1 MRTGFVAV
9 VGRPNVGKS
18 TLINGLVGRKV
29 SITSRRPQTTRI
41 PTRGI
46 LTIERA
52 DDRVQVVLL
61 DTPGLHRPRTAFGE
75 HLNSVA
81 YRTLDEADCVL
92 FLVDATGRVGPG
104 DRRIAERLL
113 DAGAPETVI
122 LVVNKIDLVRKG
134 RIAERLA
141 EASLWDFGAY
151 VPVSA
156 LTGSGLDRLKAEL
169 IPRMPEGPAHYPAG
183 TTTDLPDE
191 MLVAEVV
198 REKYLAFLREEVPHS
213 VAVVTDSIE
222 DDPDSIL
229 RISVSIHVERPSQRG
244 IVIGAGGSA
253 LQRVGSEARQELEKH
268 FSRRLY
274 LDLRVK
280 VEKDWQRYP
289 DRVRR
294 LGL

>member
-1 MRTGFVAV
+1 MKTGFVAV

-29 SITSRRPQTTRI
+29 SITSKRPQTTRI

-46 LTIERA
+46 LTIERE
-52 DDRVQVVLL
+52 DEQVQVVLL
-61 DTPGLHRPRTAFGE
+61 DTPGLHRPRTALGE
-75 HLNSVA
+75 RLNSVA

-92 FLVDATGRVGPG
+92 FVIDATGRVGPG

-113 DAGAPETVI
+113 DAGRPEMVI
-122 LVVNKIDLVRKG
+122 LIVNKIDLVRKG

-156 LTGSGLDRLKAEL
+156 LTRSGLDRVVDEL
-169 IPRMPEGPAHYPAG
+169 ILRMPEGPAHYPSG
-183 TTTDLPDE
+183 TTTDQRDE
-191 MLVAEVV
+191 ILVAELV
-198 REKYLAFLREEVPHS
+198 REKFLAFLREEVPHS

-222 DDPDSIL
+222 GDQGRIL
-229 RISVSIHVERPSQRG
+229 RISVSIYVERPSQRG

-253 LQRVGSEARQELEKH
+253 LQRVGTEARRELEEH
-268 FSRRLY
+268 YSRRVF